1 MPDQSFKVS
10 YVIDVDAS
18 KGAKKVNEFAGA
30 VEKLMTAAKGDLTP
44 LATQLKKTLTAVD
57 KIFRSEKTGRKRDF
71 SYKFNIDT
79 SASVEKL
86 AAIKQTLGEIQQ
98 LAQGIHVVVNPGEPL
113 KSSTLKAKV
122 RRNVTALAADAQKQT
137 TAEAVTSILD
147 MQRRVTKS
155 VGKVRG
161 ALTSLER
168 GYRLNV
174 QTDEATAQLNS
185 ILALLGQIKRASN
198 ISLGLRPERPVTG
211 EVKPSGV
218 VKPPYIY
225 APRREFTLPE
235 NVNQRL
241 QERLYTN
248 DALQKQRASYAAQ
261 ERAQRLAMQQ
271 QMADM
276 RRIERERQALIKAEA
291 EAQKRTLAE
300 QIRQQ
305 KEQERRTAQ
314 AATAAVRANQRK
326 SLVNDG
332 IYGAQRRAA
341 INRIQYA
348 KAPSW
353 RNLPMAYMFS
363 GYMLFGA
370 IKSELQKAIDY
381 ANIMESAHSILKVAD
396 GDMAT
401 FESRFEQMARHVRT
415 IGVDTKYTAVE
426 IAGAT
431 KYLAMAGLDIETIN
445 RSIRPITNLA
455 LIGDNDVAQIAD
467 LTTNIQ
473 TGYNVKNTSMDS
485 VADILASTVSRSN
498 VNIIEMAESY
508 KMAAGYLRMAGVEF
522 SESAAA
528 IGLLGNMGI
537 KGTMAGTSL
546 RALAARF
553 AKPTR
558 EARKI
563 LDKLGVKF
571 THMVDI
577 EGRQVEKLRPLADIF
592 EEMKKKKA
600 TLGDMQAIFSKY
612 GGNAAMMFME
622 NYDKLR
628 ESTVKNR
635 NSYGISSELA
645 QVKQQTTKGLWAQV
659 TSQFT
664 EGFMQGYELIEPV
677 IRSTLK
683 KLLGKFKAPEFA
695 RGIASIGQTLLD
707 LLGVL
712 GNIATWFIRN
722 FEWIEPLL
730 FTGFVATKLFKLAAA
745 ITNVG
750 VAVGFLGKQSV
761 AGSTMQLL
769 SGLVGMKGGSA
780 ALSFAK
786 KRALVT
792 AMRGMGVA
800 GKGAMGQALLTAG
813 AGGASMAL
821 GRGAF
826 PALFSSQVATGNGMV
841 GAAASLSAL
850 GTGAIVATG
859 AIAGLVGMLGWV
871 AYKMWK
877 VKQAKDAVLEEIEA
891 NRKYRYPSIEKLHES
906 LRNTYEM
913 ATKTKLAIDDLSGKK
928 TIQEESGVKVGAFT
942 GKWGIATL
950 AEGSAMIRG
959 ARSGVYVPPS
969 YTIEDARQDDLR
981 KALTTLADKHSQ
993 SKIDAAYAR
1002 LGKMTTKTE
1011 VNAFMRTISKEFGYT
1026 DEDLDKTLF
1035 SVVDGKAY
1043 YIQGVEDLP
1052 AARAAQTYDYAHF
1065 INTTVLPDI
1074 FTAAETY
1081 RNAIATQQGALNE
1094 LRSDGFN
1101 FEKLE
1106 KWGYAQDKEGKWYQ
1120 KSLGK
1125 NATEDEMEAHISNRN
1140 QAHQALVRM
1149 ASTLRT
1155 HFGGSAEIAEN
1166 ILLQAGFSR
1175 SMFSNEPDSAN
1186 ERPFDA
1192 NGIMVTGV
1200 DDAGAGGNYSGTGKL
1215 SSAAP
1220 KQVIVNIENLMSI
1233 ETVDLM
1239 KTQEGQTSE
1248 IQNLKE
1254 QLSQALIDVVHDFDA
1269 SWNA

>member
-1 MPDQSFKVS
+1 MPDQSFRVS

-18 KGAKKVNEFAGA
+18 QGAKKVNEFAGA

-44 LATQLKKTLTAVD
+44 LATKLKKTLTDVD

-71 SYKFNIDT
+71 NYKFNIDT
-79 SASVEKL
+79 SSSIEKL
-86 AAIKQTLGEIQQ
+86 ATIKQTLGEIRQ
-98 LAQGIHVVVNPGEPL
+98 LAQGIQVVVNPGEPL

-122 RRNVTALAADAQKQT
+122 QRNVAALTANAQKQNAT
-137 TAEAVTSILD
+137 EAVTSILD

-168 GYRLNV
+168 GYHLNV
-174 QTDEATAQLNS
+174 QTEEATARLNN
-185 ILALLGQIKRASN
+185 ILTLLGQIKRASN
-198 ISLGLRPERPVTG
+198 ISLGLRPVVSVAG
-211 EVKPSGV
+211 AAKPLGA

-241 QERLYTN
+241 QEKLYTN
-248 DALQKQRASYAAQ
+248 DALQKQRAAYAAQ
-261 ERAQRLAMQQ
+261 ERAQRLAQQQ

-276 RRIERERQALIKAEA
+276 RRMERERQALVKAQA
-291 EAQKRTLAE
+291 DAQKRVMAE

-305 KEQERRTAQ
+305 KEEARRQTQ
-314 AATAAVRANQRK
+314 AAATVARVNRRQT
-326 SLVNDG
+326 LLNDG
-332 IYGAQRRAA
+332 IYGTQRRAA

-363 GYMLFGA
+363 GYMLYGA
-370 IKSELQKAIDY
+370 IRSELQKAVDY
-381 ANIMESAHSILKVAD
+381 ANIMESAHSILRVAD
-396 GDMAT
+396 GDLAT
-401 FESRFEQMARHVRT
+401 FESRFEQMARHVRK

-473 TGYNVKNTSMDS
+473 TGYNIKNTGMDS

-508 KMAAGYLRMAGVEF
+508 KMAAGYMRMAGVEF

-546 RALAARF
+546 RAMAARF

-563 LDKLGVKF
+563 LDKLGVRF

-628 ESTVKNR
+628 EFTVQNR
-635 NSYGISSELA
+635 NSHGISTELA
-645 QVKQQTTKGLWAQV
+645 QAKQRTTKGLWAQV

-664 EGFMQGYELIEPV
+664 EGFMQGYELMEPV
-677 IRSTLK
+677 LRSTLK
-683 KLLGKFKAPEFA
+683 KFLDKFKAPEFA

-712 GNIATWFIRN
+712 GNIATWFTRN
-722 FEWIEPLL
+722 INWIEPLL

-750 VAVGFLGKQSV
+750 VAVGFLGKQSA

-780 ALSFAK
+780 ALSFAN

-813 AGGASMAL
+813 AGGASLAL

-841 GAAASLSAL
+841 GATASLSAL
-850 GTGAIVATG
+850 GTGAIAATG
-859 AIAGLVGMLGWV
+859 AIAGLVGLLGWV

-891 NRKYRYPSIEKLHES
+891 NRKYRYPSIEALHKS

-913 ATKTKLAIDDLSGKK
+913 ATKTKLAIEDLSGKK
-928 TIQEESGVKVGAFT
+928 TIQEESGQKVGAFT
-942 GKWGIATL
+942 GNWLAAMLSSSGGGGSTYGGTMSTSTYTL
-950 AEGSAMIRG
+950 G
-959 ARSGVYVPPS
+959 
-969 YTIEDARQDDLR
+969 DARQDDLR
-981 KALTTLADKHSQ
+981 KALTTLADKHGQ
-993 SKIDAAYAR
+993 SKIEAAYAQ
-1002 LGKMTTKTE
+1002 LGKMTTLTD
-1011 VNAFMRTISKEFGYT
+1011 VNAFIRTIPQEFGLS
-1026 DEDLDKTLF
+1026 DEDLDRTLF
-1035 SVVDGKAY
+1035 RREGDKTIYAK
-1043 YIQGVEDLP
+1043 GVEDLP
-1052 AARAAQTYDYAHF
+1052 AARAAQTYDYALYT
-1065 INTTVLPDI
+1065 NTKVLPDI
-1074 FTAAETY
+1074 VHAAEAY
-1081 RNAIATQQGALNE
+1081 RNAIASPKGALDAM
-1094 LRSDGFN
+1094 RAGGFN
-1101 FEKLE
+1101 FGELE
-1106 KWGYAQDKEGKWYQ
+1106 KWSYTQDREGLWYQ
-1120 KSLGK
+1120 KPLSK
-1125 NATEDEMEAHISNRN
+1125 NATDEEREERIANRKLV
-1140 QAHQALVRM
+1140 HLALVRM
-1149 ASTLRT
+1149 ASSLRDT
-1155 HFGGSAEIAEN
+1155 FGGSSEIAEN
-1166 ILLQAGFSR
+1166 ILLKAGFSR
-1175 SMFSNEPDSAN
+1175 NMFSNEPDSAD

-1192 NGIMVTGV
+1192 NGIMVTGA

-1220 KQVIVNIENLMSI
+1220 KQVIVNIENLMSVKTI
-1233 ETVDLM
+1233 DLM
-1239 KTQEGQTSE
+1239 KSPDGQTVE

-1254 QLSQALIDVVHDFDA
+1254 QLAGALIDVVHDFDA

>member
-18 KGAKKVNEFAGA
+18 KGAQNVNEFAQA

-44 LATQLKKTLTAVD
+44 LATQLKKTLTGVD

-79 SASVEKL
+79 SSSVEKL
-86 AAIKQTLGEIQQ
+86 EAIKQTLSEIQQ
-98 LAQGIHVVVNPGEPL
+98 LANGIKVVVNPGEPL

-122 RRNVTALAADAQKQT
+122 KRNVASLTEDAHKQSAAQ
-137 TAEAVTSILD
+137 AVTSILD

-168 GYRLNV
+168 GYSLNV
-174 QTDEATAQLNS
+174 QTDEATARLNN
-185 ILALLGQIKRASN
+185 ILTLLGQIKRASN
-198 ISLGLRPERPVTG
+198 ISLGLRPVDPVAKSA
-211 EVKPSGV
+211 KPSGV

-225 APRREFTLPE
+225 APRREFVLPE
-235 NVNQRL
+235 KVNQRL
-241 QERLYTN
+241 QEKLYTN
-248 DALQKQRASYAAQ
+248 DALQKQRAAYAAQ
-261 ERAQRLAMQQ
+261 ERAERLALQQ
-271 QMADM
+271 QMGDM
-276 RRIERERQALIKAEA
+276 RRMERERQALMKAQA
-291 EAQKRTLAE
+291 DAQKRALAE
-300 QIRQQ
+300 QVRQQ
-305 KEQERRTAQ
+305 KEEERRQAQ
-314 AATAAVRANQRK
+314 AVTTIAR
-326 SLVNDG
+326 VNRRQALMNDS
-332 IYGAQRRAA
+332 IYGTQRRAA

-370 IKSELQKAIDY
+370 IKSELQKAVDY
-381 ANIMESAHSILKVAD
+381 ANIMESAHSILRVAD
-396 GDMAT
+396 GDLAT
-401 FESRFEQMARHVRT
+401 FESRFEQMARHVRK

-431 KYLAMAGLDIETIN
+431 KFLAMAGLDIETIN

-473 TGYNVKNTSMDS
+473 TGYNIKNTGMDS

-498 VNIIEMAESY
+498 VNIVEMAESY

-546 RALAARF
+546 RAMAARF

-592 EEMKKKKA
+592 EQMKQKGA

-628 ESTVKNR
+628 EFTVQNR
-635 NSYGISSELA
+635 NSHGISTELA
-645 QVKQQTTKGLWAQV
+645 HAKQQTTKGLWAQV
-659 TSQFT
+659 TSQLT
-664 EGFMQGYELIEPV
+664 EGFMQGYELMEP
-677 IRSTLK
+677 ILRSTLK
-683 KLLGKFKAPEFA
+683 KFLEKFKAPDFA

-712 GNIATWFIRN
+712 GNIATWFTRN
-722 FEWIEPLL
+722 FNWIEPLL

-750 VAVGFLGKQSV
+750 VAIGFLGKQSA
-761 AGSTMQLL
+761 AGSTMQLIT
-769 SGLVGMKGGSA
+769 GLVGMKGGSA
-780 ALSFAK
+780 ALSFAN
-786 KRALVT
+786 KRSLVT
-792 AMRGMGVA
+792 AMRGMGIA
-800 GKGAMGQALLTAG
+800 GKGAMGQALLSAG
-813 AGGASMAL
+813 VGGASVAL

-826 PALFSSQVATGNGMV
+826 PALFSSQVATGDGMV

-850 GTGAIVATG
+850 GSGAVAAAG
-859 AIAGLVGMLGWV
+859 AIAGLVGLLGWV

-877 VKQAKDAVLEEIEA
+877 VKQAKDAVLEEIDS
-891 NRKYRYPSIEKLHES
+891 NRKYRYPSIEALHES

-913 ATKTKLAIDDLSGKK
+913 ATKTKLALGDLSSNR
-928 TIQEESGVKVGAFT
+928 TIQEESGQKVGAFT
-942 GKWGIATL
+942 GNWL
-950 AEGSAMIRG
+950 AAMLSSSAGGGSTYGGTMSA
-959 ARSGVYVPPS
+959 ST
-969 YTIEDARQDDLR
+969 YTFGDARQDDLR
-981 KALTTLADKHSQ
+981 EALTTLAKKHGQ
-993 SKIDAAYAR
+993 SKVDAAYAQ
-1002 LGKMTTKTE
+1002 LGKMTTLTE
-1011 VNAFMRTISKEFGYT
+1011 VNAFMRTIDKEFGIS
-1026 DEDLDKTLF
+1026 DEDLDRTLF
-1035 SVVDGKAY
+1035 RREGNKTIYAK
-1043 YIQGVEDLP
+1043 GVEDLP
-1052 AARAAQTYDYAHF
+1052 AARAAQTYDYALYT
-1065 INTTVLPDI
+1065 NTKVLPDI
-1074 FTAAETY
+1074 YTAAEAY
-1081 RNAIATQQGALNE
+1081 RSAIASPKGALDAM
-1094 LRSDGFN
+1094 RAGGFS
-1101 FEKLE
+1101 FGELE
-1106 KWGYAQDKEGKWYQ
+1106 KWGYAQDKEGQWYQ

-1125 NATEDEMEAHISNRN
+1125 NATDEEREERIANRKLAHL
-1140 QAHQALVRM
+1140 ALVRM
-1149 ASTLRT
+1149 AASLRDI
-1155 HFGGSAEIAEN
+1155 FGGSSEIAEN
-1166 ILLQAGFSR
+1166 ILLKAGFSR
-1175 SMFSNEPDSAN
+1175 ALFSNEPDSAD

-1220 KQVIVNIENLMSI
+1220 KQVIVNIENLMSVKTI
-1233 ETVDLM
+1233 DLM
-1239 KTQEGQTSE
+1239 KSPEGQAVE

-1254 QLSQALIDVVHDFDA
+1254 QLAGALIDVVHDFDA

>member
-1 MPDQSFKVS
+1 MPDQSFRVS

-18 KGAKKVNEFAGA
+18 EGAQKVNEFAGA
-30 VEKLMTAAKGDLTP
+30 VEKLMTAAKSDLTP
-44 LATQLKKTLTAVD
+44 LATKLKKTLTDVD

-86 AAIKQTLGEIQQ
+86 TNIQEILTEIQQ
-98 LAQGIHVVVNPGEPL
+98 LAQGIQVVVNPGEPL

-122 RRNVTALAADAQKQT
+122 RRNVAALTADAQKKT
-137 TAEAVTSILD
+137 AAEAVTSILD
-147 MQRRVTKS
+147 MQRRITKA

-168 GYRLNV
+168 GYKLNI
-174 QTDEATAQLNS
+174 QTDEATARLNS

-198 ISLGLRPERPVTG
+198 ISLGLRPEKPVTG

-276 RRIERERQALIKAEA
+276 RRIERERQALIKAQA

-300 QIRQQ
+300 QVRQQ

-314 AATAAVRANQRK
+314 AATAVVRANRRE
-326 SLVNDG
+326 SLVNES
-332 IYGAQRRAA
+332 IYGTQRRAA

-370 IKSELQKAIDY
+370 IKSEMQKAIEY

-396 GDMAT
+396 GDLAT
-401 FESRFEQMARHVRT
+401 FESRFEQMTRHVRT

-473 TGYNVKNTSMDS
+473 TGYNIKSTSMDS

-528 IGLLGNMGI
+528 IGLLGNMGV

-546 RALAARF
+546 RSMAARF

-563 LDKLGVKF
+563 LNKLGVKF
-571 THMVDI
+571 TRMVDI

-592 EEMKKKKA
+592 EEMKKKGA

-612 GGNAAMMFME
+612 GGNAAMMFTE

-635 NSYGISSELA
+635 NSHGISTELA
-645 QVKQQTTKGLWAQV
+645 QAKQQTTKGLWAQV

-664 EGFMQGYELIEPV
+664 EGFMQGYELVEPV

-683 KLLGKFKAPEFA
+683 KLLEKFKAPEFA
-695 RGIASIGQTLLD
+695 RGIASIGQTLMD

-722 FEWIEPLL
+722 FSWIEPLL
-730 FTGFVATKLFKLAAA
+730 FTGFVATKLFKLAGA
-745 ITNVG
+745 ITNIG

-761 AGSTMQLL
+761 ASSTLGLL
-769 SGLVGMKGGSA
+769 SGLVGMKGGGA
-780 ALSFAK
+780 ALSFAN

-800 GKGAMGQALLTAG
+800 GKGVMGQTLLTAG
-813 AGGASMAL
+813 AGGASMVL

-850 GTGAIVATG
+850 GTGAIAATG

-913 ATKTKLAIDDLSGKK
+913 ATKTKMAIEDVVGEQ
-928 TIQEESGVKVGAFT
+928 TIQEASGQKVGAFT
-942 GKWGIATL
+942 GNWFAAMLASSGGGGSTYGGTMSTSTYTL
-950 AEGSAMIRG
+950 G
-959 ARSGVYVPPS
+959 
-969 YTIEDARQDDLR
+969 DARQDDLR

-993 SKIDAAYAR
+993 SKIDAAYAK
-1002 LGKMTTKTE
+1002 LGKMTDKVE
-1011 VNAFMRTISKEFGYT
+1011 VNAFIRTINEQFGVT
-1026 DEDLDKTLF
+1026 DKDMDKTLF
-1035 SVVDGKAY
+1035 RIVDDKVIYA
-1043 YIQGVEDLP
+1043 QGVEDLP
-1052 AARAAQTYDYAHF
+1052 AAKAAQTPDYALF
-1065 INTTVLPDI
+1065 ISKHVLPDI
-1074 FTAAETY
+1074 KTAAESY
-1081 RNAIATQQGALNE
+1081 RDAIATQQGALD
-1094 LRSDGFN
+1094 LMRVSN
-1101 FEKLE
+1101 FKFDELE
-1106 KWGYAQDKEGKWYQ
+1106 KWGYTQDKEGQWYQ

-1125 NATEDEMEAHISNRN
+1125 NATEEEIEDQIINRN
-1140 QAHQALVRM
+1140 NAHSALVRM
-1149 ASTLRT
+1149 ASTLRLK
-1155 HFGGSAEIAEN
+1155 FGGSSEIAEN
-1166 ILLQAGFSR
+1166 ILLKAGFSR
-1175 SMFSNEPDSAN
+1175 AMFSNEPDSAD

-1192 NGIMVTGV
+1192 NGLTVTGV
-1200 DDAGAGGNYSGTGKL
+1200 DDGAAGGNYSGTGKL

-1220 KQVIVNIENLMSI
+1220 KQVIVNIENMMSI

-1239 KTQEGQTSE
+1239 KSQEGQTSE